1 MFPDYWYKFNYT
13 LNDGTT
19 IDFVMIDTIILCA
32 CCYSFFAGNTADVE
46 YGSVW
51 DLLLKGNKVPD
62 GPKNASVAEKQWE
75 WIAQT
80 LNQSRADYLFVG
92 GHYPVY
98 SMSSHGPTQCLVER
112 LKPLLERF
120 HVSAYFAGHDHTLQ
134 HIQTDLPDGASIN
147 YIISGAASRT
157 DRSNKH
163 KDYIPAGSLKF
174 NYPTGW
180 NPISQ
185 LGFSRGAFIYTE
197 INAQRAHF
205 EFKKGDGETK
215 YVHDIPPRSA
225 KTKTVTVPR
234 QEVPSKMI
242 EFVVVSVFGGNNVA
256 SDSATVLI
264 PPASIGVIVVIAK
277 SRSSSSSKSSA
288 VSSALR
294 IELPAKRKGTVR
306 GTVASTVLLEDV
318 VVDIEL
324 LGVVVGVVVPVL
336 PDTVLLEDVGAIEAA
351 VLSDT
356 VLLEVDVVV
365 FAGLLG
371 DIVANAVV
379 LEMIGGVVTVLL
391 GEVGVMIVVLTDSE
405 PLEDVGVVGAVLLR
419 KKGTLVLNTSTASSG
434 TGTVTAGSGVSISAA
449 VVSETS
455 GIAEPLVVEGTVPG
469 RMTALGGLSSPAAMA
484 CGPAT
489 NWGTLGGTVGAF
501 SAPTSSRRSALM
513 AFEGPAANWGPVEGA
528 VAEFSAPTSS
538 RRSALMAFE
547 GPGANWGTVG
557 ATVTPLLV
565 VWLPKMG
572 RVTRK
577 PMMVRPPRP
586 RVTVSGDGDGG
597 WVVPTMIDN

>member
-1 MFPDYWYKFNYT
+1 MRRALIAGSDESDEGVENGTVNSTGNSYSTMPRTPLFCCLLGALYFAWPSAQPTDSSLRFLLIGDTGGLPIYPYTTIAQGTVRDTMIKVVEEKKVQLVLNAGDNVYFTGVVNEFDARFETSFEDVYSHPTFDGIPFFTIAGNHDHFGNVSAQIAYTKYSRKWMFPDYWYKFNYT

-19 IDFVMIDTIILCA
+19 IDFVMIDTIILC
-32 CCYSFFAGNTADVE
+32 GNTADVE

-51 DLLLKGNKVPD
+51 DLLWKGNKVPD

-242 EFVVVSVFGGNNVA
+242 E
-256 SDSATVLI
+256 L
-264 PPASIGVIVVIAK
+264 
-277 SRSSSSSKSSA
+277 
-288 VSSALR
+288 
-294 IELPAKRKGTVR
+294 
-306 GTVASTVLLEDV
+306 
-318 VVDIEL
+318 
-324 LGVVVGVVVPVL
+324 
-336 PDTVLLEDVGAIEAA
+336 
-351 VLSDT
+351 
-356 VLLEVDVVV
+356 
-365 FAGLLG
+365 
-371 DIVANAVV
+371 
-379 LEMIGGVVTVLL
+379 
-391 GEVGVMIVVLTDSE
+391 
-405 PLEDVGVVGAVLLR
+405 
-419 KKGTLVLNTSTASSG
+419 
-434 TGTVTAGSGVSISAA
+434 
-449 VVSETS
+449 
-455 GIAEPLVVEGTVPG
+455 
-469 RMTALGGLSSPAAMA
+469 
-484 CGPAT
+484 
-489 NWGTLGGTVGAF
+489 
-501 SAPTSSRRSALM
+501 
-513 AFEGPAANWGPVEGA
+513 
-528 VAEFSAPTSS
+528 
-538 RRSALMAFE
+538 
-547 GPGANWGTVG
+547 
-557 ATVTPLLV
+557 
-565 VWLPKMG
+565 
-572 RVTRK
+572 
-577 PMMVRPPRP
+577 
-586 RVTVSGDGDGG
+586 
-597 WVVPTMIDN
+597 